1 MKFIFTFLFL
11 AIVVSINVNAQWTN
25 DPNNPTIVCNAT
37 NSQTSVKAINDG
49 NGGYYVFWLDKR
61 AGTTK
66 SHLYGQHYT
75 SSGITTWTVNGKEL
89 WADSLRKVIDFSV
102 IKNVEGNLY
111 FGIVT
116 TTASSGD
123 TILVFKTDSL
133 ATPLW
138 QHPVLVA
145 GRSGII
151 LWSNSVQLIEKDSG
165 VFVGYYLTSSGSNP
179 KLYINRVD
187 KTGNL
192 LWGFQG
198 LGVQNSGFGGF
209 GMIPDYAGGLF
220 LHWRNS
226 NGLGTGLGVRRITE
240 NGTFPWAANVN
251 PAAGTS
257 GLGYD
262 YRAISDDN
270 AGIILTWVEAGGNIM
285 MSRVDSTGA
294 LSWSPGIVPVC
305 YDSYSQNNCRIM
317 KNGNYIYVA
326 WLDNRP
332 PNAGNKTYIQQF
344 DLNGNPLWT
353 INGVR
358 CTSLNGIGS
367 YVRMI
372 PGDSSSVLFTFDS
385 NISGNGY
392 YVQKINQDSLPAWAA
407 PGIKLSNIT
416 FAPDG
421 DDYALLSTTDSG
433 AISFWSGGGNIYTS
447 IVGTNGIITDL
458 NESSKQKWSITVH
471 PNPATNKIY
480 LHWNN
485 TIEETLSVSIFDI
498 GGRLMFESK
507 IPSSE
512 TNEVQISTADLKS
525 GFYSIVI
532 QSKNGRSDLKFV
544 IAR

>member
-1 MKFIFTFLFL
+1 MKTYIYILLLLIT
-11 AIVVSINVNAQWTN
+11 AVDIANAQWTN
-25 DPNNPTIVCNAT
+25 DLNNPTIVCNAT
-37 NSQTSVKAINDG
+37 GSQVSVKAINDG

-61 AGTTK
+61 AGPTK

-75 SSGITTWTVNGKEL
+75 GSGSTTWTVNGKEL

-138 QHPVLVA
+138 QQPVLVA

-151 LWSNSVQLIEKDSG
+151 LWSNNVQLIEKDSG
-165 VFVGYYLTSSGSNP
+165 VFVGYYLTASGNNP
-179 KLYINRVD
+179 KLYINRID

-198 LGVQNSGFGGF
+198 LGVPNSGFGGF
-209 GMIPDYAGGLF
+209 GMIPDYAGGLL

-294 LSWSPGIVPVC
+294 LSWSPGIVNVC

-344 DLNGNPLWT
+344 DMNGNPLWT

-358 CTSLNGIGS
+358 CSSINGSGS
-367 YVRMI
+367 YTRMV

-385 NISGNGY
+385 NVSGNGY
-392 YVQKINQDSLPAWAA
+392 YVQKINPDSLPAWAA

-421 DDYALLSTTDSG
+421 DDYALLSTSDSG

-458 NESSKQKWSITVH
+458 NEFSNQKLSITVS
-471 PNPATNKIY
+471 PNPATNSIY
-480 LHWNN
+480 LRWNN
-485 TIEETLSVSIFDI
+485 TIEENFSVSIFDVS
-498 GGRLMFESK
+498 GRLMLESK

-512 TNEVQISTADLKS
+512 KKEVQITTADLKS

-532 QSKNGRSDLKFV
+532 QSKNERSDIKLV
-544 IAR
+544 IAH

>member
-1 MKFIFTFLFL
+1 MKTYIYILLLLIT
-11 AIVVSINVNAQWTN
+11 AVDIANAQWTN

-37 NSQTSVKAINDG
+37 GSQVSVKAINDG

-61 AGTTK
+61 AGPTK

-75 SSGITTWTVNGKEL
+75 GSGSTTWTVNGKEL

-138 QHPVLVA
+138 QQPVLVA

-151 LWSNSVQLIEKDSG
+151 LWSNNVQLIEKDSG
-165 VFVGYYLTSSGSNP
+165 VFVGYYLTASGNNP
-179 KLYINRVD
+179 KLYINRID

-198 LGVQNSGFGGF
+198 LGVPNSGFGGF
-209 GMIPDYAGGLF
+209 GMIPDYAGGLL

-294 LSWSPGIVPVC
+294 LSWSPGIVNVC

-344 DLNGNPLWT
+344 DMNGNPLWT

-358 CTSLNGIGS
+358 CSSINGSGS
-367 YVRMI
+367 YTRMV

-385 NISGNGY
+385 NVSGNGY
-392 YVQKINQDSLPAWAA
+392 YVQKINPDSLPAWAA

-421 DDYALLSTTDSG
+421 DDYALLSTSDSG

-458 NESSKQKWSITVH
+458 NEFSNQKLSITVS
-471 PNPATNKIY
+471 PNPATNSIY
-480 LHWNN
+480 LRWNN
-485 TIEETLSVSIFDI
+485 TIEENFSVSIFDVS
-498 GGRLMFESK
+498 GRLMLESK

-512 TNEVQISTADLKS
+512 KKEVQITTADLKS

-532 QSKNGRSDLKFV
+532 QSKNERSDIKLV
-544 IAR
+544 IAH

>member
-1 MKFIFTFLFL
+1 MKTYIYILLLLIT
-11 AIVVSINVNAQWTN
+11 AVDIANAQWTN

-37 NSQTSVKAINDG
+37 GSQVSVKAINDG

-61 AGTTK
+61 AGPTK

-75 SSGITTWTVNGKEL
+75 GSGSTTWTVNGKEL

-138 QHPVLVA
+138 QQPVLVA

-151 LWSNSVQLIEKDSG
+151 LWSNNVQLIEKDSG
-165 VFVGYYLTSSGSNP
+165 VFVGYYLTASGNNP
-179 KLYINRVD
+179 KLYINRID

-198 LGVQNSGFGGF
+198 LGVPNSGFGGF
-209 GMIPDYAGGLF
+209 GMIPDYAGGLL

-294 LSWSPGIVPVC
+294 LSWSPGIVNVC

-344 DLNGNPLWT
+344 DMNGNPLWT

-358 CTSLNGIGS
+358 CSSINGSGS
-367 YVRMI
+367 YTRMV

-385 NISGNGY
+385 NVSGNGY
-392 YVQKINQDSLPAWAA
+392 YVQKINPDSLPAWAA

-421 DDYALLSTTDSG
+421 DDYALLSTSDSG

-458 NESSKQKWSITVH
+458 NESSNQKLSITVS
-471 PNPATNKIY
+471 PNPATNSIY
-480 LHWNN
+480 LRWNN
-485 TIEETLSVSIFDI
+485 TIEENFSVSIFDVS
-498 GGRLMFESK
+498 GRLMLESK

-512 TNEVQISTADLKS
+512 KKEVQITTADLKS

-532 QSKNGRSDLKFV
+532 QSKNERSDIKLV
-544 IAR
+544 IAH